1 MLPCQMCDVKDQS
14 CIPCYLQPLLSFLSN
29 VHPYLVS
36 FSVYFYAS
44 PAPGNYLVLSMPTLH
59 PTHHPRKK
67 GGGERSRPVPRF
79 PLDFVGERSSW
90 SRLSDPPERCG
101 GSMSHVV

>member
-1 MLPCQMCDVKDQS
+1 MCDVKDQS
-14 CIPCYLQPLLSFLSN
+14 CIPCYLQPLLSFLSS

-67 GGGERSRPVPRF
+67 GGGGAFTAGATLPSGLCWGAELLVAS
-79 PLDFVGERSSW
+79 L
-90 SRLSDPPERCG
+90 
-101 GSMSHVV
+101 